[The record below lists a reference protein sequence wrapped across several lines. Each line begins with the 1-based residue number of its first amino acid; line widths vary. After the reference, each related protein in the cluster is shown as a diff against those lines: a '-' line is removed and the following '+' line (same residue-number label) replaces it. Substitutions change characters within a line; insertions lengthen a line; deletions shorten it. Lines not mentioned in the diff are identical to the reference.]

1 MGELTYGT
9 VKWFDSKKGFGF
21 IAVERGMDVFVD
33 YTGVVGV
40 GFRWLEAGQEVTFEI
55 RQGRGGPEA
64 REVRVIGPQ

>member
-1 MGELTYGT
+1 MKYGT

-21 IAVERGMDVFVD
+21 IAVEHGMDVFVE

-40 GFRWLEAGQEVTFEI
+40 GFRSLQAGQEVTFEI

-64 REVRVIGPQ
+64 REVRVIGAEYH